1 MPRCSTVNCSH
12 GFYVI
17 LLSLRPSIG
26 KRKIGFL
33 DVLNDLRI
41 GKCSEKSLAYIR
53 NVLCK
58 PLQVSATDIITDICF
73 TRMEEEYQNACK
85 LRMFDGIAMHYECE
99 DTGVVRQ
106 NQSILPRKLY
116 TKVNAPMICLAN
128 INSHLHNGTRCKFL
142 SKPDNDT
149 ADVEVNGARFRI
161 ERRLWTSTD
170 KNGAVTGHRRQ
181 VPLKLNWASTVH
193 KAQGS
198 QLTKVRIHSQH
209 EFTGGM
215 LYVALS
221 RVRRPNDVQVLGF
234 SKDHLKSREN
244 ELEELNGLS
253 FKEFEEDLSCCRN
266 KVISPEADC
275 EMETATQAN
284 VDEEGDAYMNEGD
297 EFVRENIPL
306 TEEDEVLHLE
316 IVLESLENAEEYLA
330 EPPQDFN
337 YEVFLKE
344 MQDTSIMCD
353 SLFAQNKNTVI
364 DRAITLLPKAEL
376 FIKILW
382 RKIFLWLKK
391 HIKEQL
397 GDTSMTMAFLKDVTK
412 KVWFITC
419 CEEVR
424 ALLMV
429 VLSTDEKKSFL
440 EEADICFCSDLATKI
455 YHQILEIVANSVRQ
469 NITRAAIEDLKVIEL
484 DNTGLSK
491 IRFLGGYVAH
501 RLLDE
506 CKRYVNDNVYSEQHH
521 VAKRVSMSV
530 DKVRLLTENIIVP
543 YEKICE
549 STKYPDTLDYIE
561 RRQYAS
567 RGLLHVSD
575 SFYEYMLK
583 LEQARVNHLKISKY
597 KELGENFLFEIKK
610 QIVAD
615 DSFKLKQGFFEL
627 FQNHS
632 PAHDAELEE
641 VSIHVFLIPR
651 ELC

>member
-1 MPRCSTVNCSH
+1 M
-12 GFYVI
+12 
-17 LLSLRPSIG
+17 
-26 KRKIGFL
+26 
-33 DVLNDLRI
+33 
-41 GKCSEKSLAYIR
+41 
-53 NVLCK
+53 
-58 PLQVSATDIITDICF
+58 
-73 TRMEEEYQNACK
+73 
-85 LRMFDGIAMHYECE
+85 
-99 DTGVVRQ
+99 
-106 NQSILPRKLY
+106 
-116 TKVNAPMICLAN
+116 
-128 INSHLHNGTRCKFL
+128 
-142 SKPDNDT
+142 
-149 ADVEVNGARFRI
+149 
-161 ERRLWTSTD
+161 
-170 KNGAVTGHRRQ
+170 
-181 VPLKLNWASTVH
+181 
-193 KAQGS
+193 
-198 QLTKVRIHSQH
+198 
-209 EFTGGM
+209 
-215 LYVALS
+215 
-221 RVRRPNDVQVLGF
+221 
-234 SKDHLKSREN
+234 
-244 ELEELNGLS
+244 
-253 FKEFEEDLSCCRN
+253 
-266 KVISPEADC
+266 
-275 EMETATQAN
+275 
-284 VDEEGDAYMNEGD
+284 
-297 EFVRENIPL
+297 
-306 TEEDEVLHLE
+306 
-316 IVLESLENAEEYLA
+316 
-330 EPPQDFN
+330 

-469 NITRAAIEDLKVIEL
+469 NITKAAIEDLKVIEL
-484 DNTGLSK
+484 DNAGLSK

-521 VAKRVSMSV
+521 VAKRVSMSM

-632 PAHDAELEE
+632 PAHDAELEKSLMEELFQSSIDLYVRVGAKE
-641 VSIHVFLIPR
+641 VLKDFKRCYSLKKTMAHRHMVLMRTQKKERKKAKLEMEEFKKDRSPNKSVSHAKLKGMVLQFGDAFLWTVYKVPEIRRLCAASDVPIPTAVKKKVDIAKLVIPVIKQTNQFKCSYFLD
-651 ELC
+651 ELRAEQHDEQRPEGPIRIRIRRDIA